1 MKKKVLFIIV
11 VLLTVA
17 NINSQTRQLNRFLV
31 GDISHPSKNIKTA
44 IHERLDEYNFTQN
57 FDSTSV
63 VDSVVVLKKNG
74 DEEKYYY
81 IYDGKGRITSYLY
94 IIKIWDGSQLV
105 NDLRWL
111 YNYIDGSKVYGL
123 REKWNGSQWIN
134 DRKDTLTY
142 NDYGNL
148 VHELSELW
156 INNQWQKVLQWTY
169 TYNSNGKETLK
180 ISEYWS
186 TDKWQ
191 NEWRFSSSYDSTG
204 KLLSYTKEEWE
215 GSQWVYEKRYSYTY
229 GSIGNLSLFFS
240 EEWWD
245 DNQWHDI
252 GRIIYSYDNDGNMIL
267 ELSEYHYTFDSI
279 WIKNYE
285 NTFIYDSYGNMVTKL
300 SDIGDGET
308 SYKGTYTYN
317 SDSKIIQ
324 WIGEHWKENQ
334 WVKEGEYTCTYDL
347 DGNVVN
353 YLSEQWDA
361 TQWIGINDNLEFYD
375 SFGRYYRYNDAS
387 EVNIYYSTLTD
398 IEEVDLNILDYSLS
412 QNYPN
417 PFNPETIISY
427 QLPASNHVNLKVYDL
442 LGRELV
448 TLVNQKQ
455 KSGNYEVIF
464 NAENLPSGVYLYRIE
479 VGNFSDS
486 KKLLLLK

>member
-1 MKKKVLFIIV
+1 MKESTVLILLSLLLSIPSYPQHEKVEKSNVIPEV
-11 VLLTVA
+11 
-17 NINSQTRQLNRFLV
+17 
-31 GDISHPSKNIKTA
+31 
-44 IHERLDEYNFTQN
+44 

-81 IYDGKGRITSYLY
+81 IYDGRGRITSYLY
-94 IIKIWDGSQLV
+94 TIKIWDGSQLV

-111 YNYIDGSKVYGL
+111 YNYTDGSKVYGL
-123 REKWNGSQWIN
+123 REKWNGSQWIK
-134 DRKDTLTY
+134 DRQDTITY

-169 TYNSNGKETLK
+169 TYNSNGMETLK

-191 NEWRFSSSYDSTG
+191 NEWRFSSSYHSTG
-204 KLLSYTKEEWE
+204 KLLSYSKEEWN
-215 GSQWVYEKRYSYTY
+215 GNQWVYERRYSYSY
-229 GSIGNLSLFFS
+229 DSIGNLSLFFS

-267 ELSEYHYTFDSI
+267 ELSEYYYTSGSI

-285 NTFIYDSYGNMVTKL
+285 NIFIYDSSGKMVTKL
-300 SDIGDGET
+300 SDIRDGET

-324 WIGEHWKENQ
+324 WIGEHWEENQ
-334 WVKEGEYTCTYDL
+334 WVKEGEYTCTYDP
-347 DGNVVN
+347 DGYIVN

-361 TQWIGINDNLEFYD
+361 TQWIGLNDNLEFYD
-375 SFGRYYRYNDAS
+375 SFGRYYSYNDAS

-398 IEEVDLNILDYSLS
+398 IEVADLYILDYSLS
-412 QNYPN
+412 QNYLN
-417 PFNPETIISY
+417 PFNPTTKISY
-427 QLPASNHVNLKVYDL
+427 SIPSQSHVSLIVFDV
-442 LGRELV
+442 LGREII
-448 TLVNQKQ
+448 TLVNEAQPT
-455 KSGNYEVIF
+455 GNYSIEF
-464 NAENLPSGVYLYRIE
+464 DASNLTSGIYFYRIQAGSFIE
-479 VGNFSDS
+479 S
-486 KKLLLLK
+486 KKMILLK